1 MGTFFFGVAEYA
13 LCGAH
18 LWGVSTIDY
27 GLLSLFAYFHGEPK
41 SLDLHLRTLF
51 PVIYNNNNNVNNNDN
66 NVDNIMV

>member
-1 MGTFFFGVAEYA
+1 MCFLTDWGRTYICSIFIIIVFFAVYA

-18 LWGVSTIDY
+18 LWGLSTIDY

-51 PVIYNNNNNVNNNDN
+51 PVI
-66 NVDNIMV
+66 